1 MNNKAGDVGTLLGI
15 FPKLYF
21 LLFSVDLGGWHCFLS
36 SAVVLAMQA
45 GNFHLPNLRKEF
57 FSFFIEVSGRL
68 TKDSGCF
75 NAVF

>member
-36 SAVVLAMQA
+36 SAVVLATQA
-45 GNFHLPNLRKEF
+45 GNFHLPNLRKN
-57 FSFFIEVSGRL
+57 FSHFLLKCQG
-68 TKDSGCF
+68 D
-75 NAVF
+75 